1 MFNPATT
8 IDTSKEPLISYEKEH
23 IVRVSG
29 RKGWDAWKVSQ
40 TMHFIQARPLD
51 DLTDKG
57 MDALILEGVEMADR
71 LTAEGWTLDQFT
83 AL

>member
-1 MFNPATT
+1 MFNTNTT
-8 IDTSKEPLISYEKEH
+8 IDTSTEPHISYEKEH

-29 RKGWDAWKVSQ
+29 RTGWDAWKVSQ
-40 TMHFIQARPLD
+40 TMRFIHARPLD